1 MNELLIFLSSINLS
15 ELFQNIIY
23 ICGILGIAIDLT
35 PWVKINPIRW
45 LFAQIGRLLN
55 GERFDKLENE
65 ITQLKTDVK
74 QNRYDQDMTRIK
86 DIRKTILDFANSIP
100 ARMRDL
106 DEIDEIL
113 ELDKEYLD
121 LLKKY
126 YMNNG
131 RTDRAMTKIQK
142 YRNKLMDQE
151 MQSIE

>member
-126 YMNNG
+126 RMNNG

>member
-126 YMNNG
+126 KMDNG

>member
-1 MNELLIFLSSINLS
+1 MSELLIFLSSINLS

-126 YMNNG
+126 HMDNG